1 MKVNVAVIDTEVYT
15 HTVLKDIKI
24 NNLWNNDLKIKLW
37 HGTAVCGEIYQ
48 ECQDVEIDVYPV
60 FRDMNTEV
68 HSILSVLK
76 DILESEKTYNVIN
89 MSLGIEDATFE
100 SSLRDI
106 CIALQKKGSIIV
118 AAFNNDGTMTYP
130 ACLESVIGVDLSMQ
144 LESKKG
150 YTYIEGGVVN
160 ILGPMIQRNVLY
172 PPDERK
178 MVIGTSFFC
187 AHISGIICKYI
198 SNTNG
203 NYTEHN
209 VRNFLK
215 QEASDIKV
223 FKNYSVVKS
232 PKINKYILFPFSKEM
247 MTILN
252 LQKYTEFETIG
263 IYDFKL
269 SKYYGQSIE
278 TLDKCIFRV
287 QSINEIEWNSFDT
300 LVLGHIDNYI
310 NLKLKD
316 QIKFLIDKCL
326 EHGKQIYAFDND
338 ILKLYQGEQKKLSKL
353 NNHLY
358 YPSVNKKHFPH
369 GHVGK
374 LWKIPVPIVSI
385 MGTRSQQGKF
395 TTQIQIKH
403 YLQEKGYRVGL
414 ITSEP
419 SGALFNADYIF
430 PYGYHKMVD
439 VPQEEYSIYINDLAY
454 KSFLLGRDIL
464 LFASQTGVLPRN
476 YDNMNQCTVMQFSLL
491 FGLSPDIVV
500 LCVSPDDEIDLIL
513 RTISSIESFS
523 QAIVQSIVVN
533 PVLVNI
539 DSSGKIIKTNL
550 LKTDPK
556 SYDKFIHEI
565 SKKTDKSVYKMNEL
579 NIKNVVNEILSSLE
593 E

>member
-1 MKVNVAVIDTEVYT
+1 MKVNVAVIDTEVHT
-15 HTVLKDIKI
+15 HTLLKDIKI
-24 NNLWNNDLKIKLW
+24 NNIWNHDLENKLW
-37 HGTAVCGEIYQ
+37 HGTAICGEIYQ

-60 FRDMNTEV
+60 FCDINTEAHNIV
-68 HSILSVLK
+68 SVLR
-76 DILESEKTYNVIN
+76 DILKSEKTYNVIN
-89 MSLGIEDATFE
+89 MSLGIEDATLE
-100 SSLRDI
+100 SSLRDV
-106 CIALQKKGSIIV
+106 CAALQKKGSIIV

-144 LESKKG
+144 LDSKKG

-172 PPDERK
+172 PPNARK

-187 AHISGIICKYI
+187 AYISGIICKYI

-203 NYTEHN
+203 EYTEHN
-209 VRNFLK
+209 VKKFLK
-215 QEASDIKV
+215 QQASDVKV
-223 FKNYSVVKS
+223 FKNYPVEKC
-232 PKINKYILFPFSKEM
+232 PEIKKYILFPFSKEIL
-247 MTILN
+247 TVLN
-252 LQKYTEFETIG
+252 LQKYTESETIG
-263 IYDFKL
+263 IYDFNL

-278 TLDKCIFRV
+278 TLDKRIFKV

-300 LVLGHIDNYI
+300 LVLGHIDHYI
-310 NLKLKD
+310 NLKLKV
-316 QIKFLIDKCL
+316 QIRFLIDRCL
-326 EHGKQIYAFDND
+326 EYGKRIYAFDDD
-338 ILKLYQGEQKKLSKL
+338 ILKLYQGEREQLSKL
-353 NNHLY
+353 NNYFY
-358 YPSVNKKHFPH
+358 YPCVNKEHFPH
-369 GHVGK
+369 GHIGK

-395 TTQIQIKH
+395 TTQIQMKH

-419 SGALFNADYIF
+419 SGALFDADCIF

-439 VPQEEYSIYINDLAY
+439 VPQEEYGIYINDLAY

-464 LFASQTGVLPRN
+464 LFASQTSVLPRN
-476 YDNMNQCTVMQFSLL
+476 YDNMNQCTIMQFSLL

-500 LCVSPDDEIDLIL
+500 LCVSPDDEVDLIL
-513 RTISSIESFS
+513 RTIASIESFS

-539 DSSGKIIKTNL
+539 DSSGKVIKTNL
-550 LKTDPK
+550 LKTDPQL
-556 SYDKFIHEI
+556 YGEFILEI
-565 SKKTDKSVYKMNEL
+565 SKKTNKSVYAMDEL
-579 NIKNVVNEILSSLE
+579 NVKKVVYEILSFLE